1 MSITGAGAAGGVYKT
16 SVWWLISTSTF
27 YFQPPAHMSRQR
39 AQRRHS
45 PGSGVPH
52 LRWGLHRCVNSCNG
66 CWVGSYGERMFKRAR
81 GTDVAGKRLPRQ
93 TIPKSVLSDEDGTWH
108 GRSLYANNALFS
120 GGQLEWAAC
129 LRLSTNGRPHRQF
142 GSTTLLAQQ
151 CVPYAGHPHHHRYR
165 QHAPIR
171 SEFWSEARK
180 NTIGC
185 RAPDRNWAL
194 HGIPYS

>member
-1 MSITGAGAAGGVYKT
+1 
-16 SVWWLISTSTF
+16 
-27 YFQPPAHMSRQR
+27 MSRQR

-45 PGSGVPH
+45 SGSGVPH

-93 TIPKSVLSDEDGTWH
+93 IIPKSVFSDEDGT
-108 GRSLYANNALFS
+108 GVRCTTMVLEYANRKFPNTLFS
-120 GGQLEWAAC
+120 GISLEWAVC
-129 LRLSTNGRPHRQF
+129 LRLSTNGHRHRQF
-142 GSTTLLAQQ
+142 GSTILLAQQ

-165 QHAPIR
+165 QHVVPIR
-171 SEFWSEARK
+171 SEFWPEARK

>member
-1 MSITGAGAAGGVYKT
+1 MGKHTNDLGDPMTVGVCTTATSCVKEATSDYIGVLTRTGAAGGVYQT

-45 PGSGVPH
+45 SGSGVPH

-93 TIPKSVLSDEDGTWH
+93 TIPKSVFSDEDGTGVRCMQIILYFLG
-108 GRSLYANNALFS
+108 GR
-120 GGQLEWAAC
+120 
-129 LRLSTNGRPHRQF
+129 
-142 GSTTLLAQQ
+142 
-151 CVPYAGHPHHHRYR
+151 
-165 QHAPIR
+165 
-171 SEFWSEARK
+171 
-180 NTIGC
+180 
-185 RAPDRNWAL
+185 
-194 HGIPYS
+194 